1 MALSALQSVCDLF
14 RPFIL
19 HHHTSRPCFP
29 NPIREGINTPIAV
42 HITKSL
48 LNLFINSVIPHG
60 MRVGIQ
66 RLGGVG

>member
-1 MALSALQSVCDLF
+1 MALSALQSVCELL
-14 RPFIL
+14 RPFLL

-29 NPIREGINTPIAV
+29 NPIREGINTPIVV
-42 HITKSL
+42 HITKFTQF
-48 LNLFINSVIPHG
+48 NKNSVIPHG